1 MRRHLSYANVTA
13 TLALFVALG
22 GGAYAATKL
31 PKNSV
36 TTTQVKNG
44 TLLTKDFKKGQ
55 LKAGPKGAAGVQ
67 GDQGVRGLTG
77 FTGAAG
83 TAGVNGAPGA
93 KGDAGVDGSAKA
105 HAFVTSQGGVGP
117 GSKGIATSNI
127 TAPANNVVPHEF
139 GEYCITGLAFTPRTA
154 IVQPDILSNNGNQNP
169 IAEVQ
174 TPNDGTGNCP
184 GSDQVYVRIA
194 YETITGAQGSEHI
207 VRVGAPHG
215 FYIEIN

>member
-1 MRRHLSYANVTA
+1 MARHLSYANVVA
-13 TLALFVALG
+13 TLALFIALG
-22 GGAYAATKL
+22 GGAYAAIKL

-36 TTTQVKNG
+36 TTIQVKNG
-44 TLLTKDFKKGQ
+44 SLLAKDFKKGQ
-55 LKAGPKGAAGVQ
+55 LKAGPKGAAGPRGAQ

-83 TAGVNGAPGA
+83 TSGVNGTPGV
-93 KGDAGVDGSAKA
+93 KGDPGVDGSAKA
-105 HAFVTSQGGVGP
+105 YAFVGSTGTVGSN
-117 GSKGIATSNI
+117 SKGITNANI
-127 TAPANNVVPHEF
+127 TALPF
-139 GEYCITGLAFTPRTA
+139 GEYCITGLAFTPRSA